1 MIIVFSASIVQIHH
15 ADERINFT
23 PICAWV
29 SSKTCTDV
37 RIPHNRAIHI

>member
-1 MIIVFSASIVQIHH
+1 MIIVFSASIVQIHR

-29 SSKTCTDV
+29 SSKTCAEERENTWTM
-37 RIPHNRAIHI
+37 